1 MRTFVFVKKKI
12 RSFDQIKNI
21 NRNKIEFLEESFR
34 EKKTFLKEISAFSR
48 YINYNTSEPGP
59 IFSYHIYKQHMY
71 THPVNE
77 RNTNKTCVE
86 NY

>member
-1 MRTFVFVKKKI
+1 MYTLKWQMRTFVFVKKKI

-48 YINYNTSEPGP
+48 Y
-59 IFSYHIYKQHMY
+59 KL
-71 THPVNE
+71 
-77 RNTNKTCVE
+77 
-86 NY
+86 